1 MAKLIYDSGSGQPL
15 VFGDSAP
22 LLVTKIDGLGS
33 VKTAINSQKSPR
45 QDGVSVTST
54 TLEPRY
60 ITIEGQILEP
70 DMVRQQAYREQML
83 RAFLPKVES
92 ELTIER
98 YGTTRTIKCI
108 PEVAPEFPSAMQ
120 SRLQSFFLSLI
131 CPNPYFETVTES
143 SAEIVTWIGGLR
155 FPLRLPT
162 AFALSGPK
170 KINVV
175 NEGDVE
181 TPIRIE
187 IMAPATN
194 PTLTHVGT
202 SEFIRVKQ
210 ELTEKDV
217 LVITTNFGNKRVEIG
232 GENRFNYIDS
242 DSTFFSLKP
251 GDNILEY
258 TSDDSQENARV
269 KIAYKNRYLGV

>member
-70 DMVRQQAYREQML
+70 DMARQQAYREQML

-131 CPNPYFETVTES
+131 CANPYFESVTES
-143 SAEIVTWIGGLR
+143 SEEIVTWIGGLE
-155 FPLRLPT
+155 FPLVLPT
-162 AFALSGPK
+162 AFATSGEK
-170 KINVV
+170 IINVV
-175 NEGDVE
+175 NSGDVE
-181 TPIRIE
+181 TPLRIE
-187 IMAPATN
+187 ILAPATN
-194 PTLTHVGT
+194 PKLTNISTG
-202 SEFIRVKQ
+202 EFVRVKQ
-210 ELTEKDV
+210 ELTENDV
-217 LVITTNFGNKRVEIG
+217 LVITTDFGNKRVEIG
-232 GENRFNYIDS
+232 GVNRFNYIDS
-242 DSTFFSLKP
+242 DSTFFCLRP
-251 GDNILEY
+251 GDNVLEY
-258 TSDDSQENARV
+258 TSDNEQENARV
-269 KIAYKNRYLGV
+269 RIAYKNRYLGV